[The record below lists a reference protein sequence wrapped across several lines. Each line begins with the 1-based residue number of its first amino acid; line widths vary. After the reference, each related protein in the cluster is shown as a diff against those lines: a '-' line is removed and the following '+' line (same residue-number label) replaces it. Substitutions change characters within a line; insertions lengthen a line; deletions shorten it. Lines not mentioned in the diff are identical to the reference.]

1 MVVYKRIR
9 KSCLMF
15 EFCLR
20 NQKKKKQRILF
31 SGFGFVSLFTNFIFA
46 HTHTHIHI
54 HIHEYIFCYYWH
66 YHIKIFLFQ
75 ISLFVL
81 FIGRLRLH
89 NRYYIYISI
98 FSFLVLLTFSNYY
111 YYRLCLIL
119 LCYKIYKVLGLETYI
134 QIFPW
139 RAILFFVDGLA
150 SSFFLVSRQ
159 MSVKIGF
166 L

>member
-1 MVVYKRIR
+1 
-9 KSCLMF
+9 MF
-15 EFCLR
+15 DVW
-20 NQKKKKQRILF
+20 ILF
-31 SGFGFVSLFTNFIFA
+31 KKSKEEETENFIFWFRFCVIVYKFYFCA

-98 FSFLVLLTFSNYY
+98 FSFPVLLTFSNYY
-111 YYRLCLIL
+111 YRLCLIL
-119 LCYKIYKVLGLETYI
+119 LYYKIYKVLGLGTYI
-134 QIFPW
+134 QIFPC
-139 RAILFFVDGLA
+139 RAILFFVDGPA